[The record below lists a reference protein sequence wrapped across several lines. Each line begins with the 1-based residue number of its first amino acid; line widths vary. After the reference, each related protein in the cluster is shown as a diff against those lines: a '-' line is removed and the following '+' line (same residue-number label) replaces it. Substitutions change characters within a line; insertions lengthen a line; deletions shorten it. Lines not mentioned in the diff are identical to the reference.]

1 MLCGTLRRMIL
12 YLRLRDNKGD
22 IMKIEMDDKWV
33 QRALVAFLGLGACS
47 YGCMFVTYVL
57 WFMGLVEGS
66 NG

>member
-1 MLCGTLRRMIL
+1 
-12 YLRLRDNKGD
+12 
-22 IMKIEMDDKWV
+22 MKIEMNDKWV
-33 QRALVAFLGLGACS
+33 QRALIAFLGLGACS